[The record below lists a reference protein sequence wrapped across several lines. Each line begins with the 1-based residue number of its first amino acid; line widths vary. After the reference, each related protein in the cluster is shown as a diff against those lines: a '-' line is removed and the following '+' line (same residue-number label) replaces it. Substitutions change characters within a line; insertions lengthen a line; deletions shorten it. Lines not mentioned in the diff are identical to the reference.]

1 MINLL
6 FVGFFEEIVW
16 EKLGIGIFD
25 IRKMMFEGLS
35 IVNFMHDAIL
45 EISLLETSMR
55 LLQ

>member
-1 MINLL
+1 MISLL

-25 IRKMMFEGLS
+25 IRKMMSEGLS